1 MHQSFLSGRKGSKLN
16 LTRIIVFYTEWFK
29 KCSFELLYI
38 LKIYLNIIICNIYI
52 LDIFQITM
60 DMDLPTTS
68 YRLLLALY
76 LPAMLLGTTLNLLL
90 LITMLTNRKFR
101 GDPRYS
107 FILALA
113 FSDFFLCNFTSP
125 LTLWTTLK
133 GHWPLGKV

>member
-1 MHQSFLSGRKGSKLN
+1 MQ
-16 LTRIIVFYTEWFK
+16 
-29 KCSFELLYI
+29 
-38 LKIYLNIIICNIYI
+38 YI

-60 DMDLPTTS
+60 DMDLPPTS